1 MGIGMP
7 LPERAK
13 PSGCT
18 PRSMIPSNSPLVSI
32 SNNLNFRTTGIYWTQ
47 DQKLAKHPL
56 TATTAKVEK
65 K

>member
-1 MGIGMP
+1 
-7 LPERAK
+7 
-13 PSGCT
+13 
-18 PRSMIPSNSPLVSI
+18 MIPSNSPLVSI